1 MKKTLNSIFSDI
13 PASIVVFLV
22 ALPLC
27 LGIALGSGAP
37 LFSGIISG
45 IIGGIVIGTL
55 SGSSLSVSGPA
66 AGLIAIIVMGLDK
79 LGSFE
84 AFLLAVF
91 IAGIFQIIFGFLK
104 LGLIGDFIPNTV
116 IKGMLAAIGVIL
128 ILKQIPHFVG
138 YDKYFEGDESF
149 FQADHENTFSILFK
163 MVNSISPLAII
174 IGLISVIILLLWE
187 TKSFKKNQLIKFI
200 PAPLVVVVIGSIINS
215 YFSFVGSNLALK
227 EEHLVFLPML
237 NNLSDLNNVL
247 PSPNWNEIFNQNVWI
262 IAVTIALVAS
272 IETLLCIEATDKID
286 PLKRSTPVNLELK
299 AQGFGNAISGLLGGL
314 PITSVIVRSSANV
327 NAGAVTKASSIMHGF
342 WLLLSV
348 IFIPTLLN
356 KIPYS
361 ALAAILIMTGYKLAK
376 PSILNEL
383 HKRGYDQLIPFI
395 TTVAAILF
403 TDLLVGVLIGIVVSF
418 AFILRSNY
426 QSAIMVINDDNQ
438 YLVRLRKD
446 VSFLNKAEL
455 KKILEE
461 IPSNSNILI
470 DITRSD
476 FIDKDVIDVINDFLR
491 HASLKNLKIDI
502 KKNQFNKLHQ
512 LIH

>member
-1 MKKTLNSIFSDI
+1 MKKTINAIFSDF

-45 IIGGIVIGTL
+45 VVGGIVIGAL

-104 LGLIGDFIPNTV
+104 LGIIGDFIPNTV

-138 YDKYFEGDESF
+138 YDKYFEGDEAF
-149 FQADHENTFSILFK
+149 FQTDHENTFSILFK
-163 MVNSISPLAII
+163 MINSISPLAII
-174 IGLISVIILLLWE
+174 IGLISVLILLLWE
-187 TKSFKKNQLIKFI
+187 TKSFKKNQLIKFV
-200 PAPLVVVVIGSIINS
+200 PAPLVVVMVGAVINS
-215 YFSFVGSNLALK
+215 CFASMNSVLALK

-237 NNLSDLNNVL
+237 NNLSDLNSVL
-247 PSPNWNEIFNQNVWI
+247 LSPNWNEIFNQNVWV
-262 IAVTIALVAS
+262 IAITIALVAS
-272 IETLLCIEATDKID
+272 VETLLCIEATDKID
-286 PLKRSTPVNLELK
+286 PLKRRTSTNLELK

-314 PITSVIVRSSANV
+314 PITSVIVRSAANV
-327 NAGAVTKASSIMHGF
+327 NAGAVTKASAIMHGF

-348 IFIPTLLN
+348 VFIPTLLN

-383 HKRGYDQLIPFI
+383 HKRGYDQLIPFVF
-395 TTVAAILF
+395 TVAAILF
-403 TDLLVGVLIGIVVSF
+403 TDLLIGVLIGIIISF
-418 AFILRSNY
+418 IFILRSNY
-426 QSAIMVINDDNQ
+426 QSAIMVINNNDQ

-455 KKILEE
+455 KAILEE
-461 IPSNSNILI
+461 IPVDSNILI
-470 DITRSD
+470 DITRAD
-476 FIDKDVIDVINDFLR
+476 FIDKDVIDVTNDFLK
-491 HASLKNLKIDI
+491 HAHLKNLKIEV
-502 KKNQFNKLHQ
+502 KKSQFNKLHQ
-512 LIH
+512 LIK